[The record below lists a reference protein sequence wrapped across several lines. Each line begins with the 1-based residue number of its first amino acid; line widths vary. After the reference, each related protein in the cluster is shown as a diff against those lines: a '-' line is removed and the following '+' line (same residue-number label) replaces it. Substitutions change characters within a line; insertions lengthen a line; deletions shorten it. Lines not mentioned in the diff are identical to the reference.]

1 MRGCA
6 KTLAAASAGTEPVTK
21 LQGLKAPLTRIC
33 HRAPLVQHSPSLMES
48 HIYGNGLY
56 ESRPKNPRRSVY
68 WHSLTSDKATR
79 AKGDPNPER
88 EPPRFPRTH
97 SLRKKILAREFFPN
111 LLVQSAGLLPH
122 ETSPFAVRRRATE
135 PDHPE

>member
-1 MRGCA
+1 MESGFMRVDP
-6 KTLAAASAGTEPVTK
+6 KTLAAASAGIEPVRYK
-21 LQGLKAPLTRIC
+21 GA
-33 HRAPLVQHSPSLMES
+33 
-48 HIYGNGLY
+48 
-56 ESRPKNPRRSVY
+56 
-68 WHSLTSDKATR
+68 R

-97 SLRKKILAREFFPN
+97 SLRKRILAREFFPN
-111 LLVQSAGLLPH
+111 LLVQNAGLLPH